1 MTMKHNWEYKRLG
14 DLCNFIGGGT
24 PSKSNEDYFNG
35 NIPWATVRDMLSFQ
49 LSDTELHITSDAV
62 NNSATNILPKGMI
75 IISTH
80 VGLGKICELMQETA
94 INQDLKGISFFDN
107 SVDKYF
113 FVYWYRSIANYIISK
128 GRGATVKGV
137 TLDFMRSLQ
146 IPVPPMEVQKQI
158 VEELDKINEIIED
171 CRELLRNLDVLA
183 QSLFYDLFGDP
194 ISNPKGFKLK
204 KLGEIDEISSAK
216 RVLVQD
222 VVDKGIPFIRGTELA
237 CLSKQNSFDPSVF
250 TMFITPEHYEIVKSI
265 TGVPKPHDL
274 LIPSINA
281 DGYIWEI
288 NTPEPLYFKDG
299 RVLWV
304 HVNHGVH
311 SSKWLKFALSKI
323 IKEKYANLSRGAVF
337 AELTLVFLRNLDIIV
352 PPLSLQGKFA
362 TQVEQIEVQKKT
374 VEEMIANL
382 QVLLDSRMDYWFN

>member
-1 MTMKHNWEYKRLG
+1 MRHNWEYKRLG

-146 IPVPPMEVQKQI
+146 IPVPTMEVQKQI

-250 TMFITPEHYEIVKSI
+250 TMFITHEHYEIVKSI

-274 LIPSINA
+274 LLPSINA

-352 PPLSLQGKFA
+352 PPLSLQEKFA

-382 QVLLDSRMDYWFN
+382 QTLLDSRMDYWFN

>member
-1 MTMKHNWEYKRLG
+1 MKHNWEYKRLG

-146 IPVPPMEVQKQI
+146 IPVPPMEVQEQI
-158 VEELDKINEIIED
+158 VAELDKINGIIED
-171 CRELLRNLDVLA
+171 CRELLRTLDNLA
-183 QSLFYDLFGDP
+183 QSIFYDTFGDP
-194 ISNPKGFKLK
+194 ITNTKAFPIVPLSDVFSLITDGTHQTPTYTTNIEKGVKFL
-204 KLGEIDEISSAK
+204 SAK
-216 RVLVQD
+216 D
-222 VVDKGIPFIRGTELA
+222 VVNGYIDWTKIKYIPFDLHLELHKRLAPQRGDILLCKNGTTGICALVETDDIFDIYVSLALLRPKANTCGQYLVYAINNPFTREQFNHSLKGI
-237 CLSKQNSFDPSVF
+237 
-250 TMFITPEHYEIVKSI
+250 
-265 TGVPKPHDL
+265 GVPNLHL
-274 LIPSINA
+274 N
-281 DGYIWEI
+281 
-288 NTPEPLYFKDG
+288 
-299 RVLWV
+299 
-304 HVNHGVH
+304 
-311 SSKWLKFALSKI
+311 KI
-323 IKEKYANLSRGAVF
+323 RTTK
-337 AELTLVFLRNLDIIV
+337 IIV
-352 PPLSLQGKFA
+352 PPLALQEKFA
-362 TQVEQIEVQKKT
+362 ERIEQIDAQKKA
-374 VEEMIANL
+374 VEETIANL
-382 QVLLDSRMDYWFN
+382 QTLLDSRMVYWFN